1 MEQLKPSMTTGF
13 LECSYCG
20 LMGRLTWVDD
30 GQGGCRAQLPPG
42 FHVETRSGLGRVVVC
57 DQCDQI
63 MPPPGA
69 N

>member
-1 MEQLKPSMTTGF
+1 MTTGM
-13 LECSYCG
+13 LKCTYCG
-20 LMGRLTWVDD
+20 LMGAFEWVED
-30 GQGGCRAQLPPG
+30 GQGGTQAKLPPG

-57 DQCDQI
+57 DHCDEI